1 MTSKMIMVRQECV
14 GACNF
19 VHVHMYGYL
28 IETVMLC
35 QLDRARWVVN
45 SLCGGA
51 SWKSGLSNGHLF
63 VMSFSSS

>member
-1 MTSKMIMVRQECV
+1 MIMARQECV

-19 VHVHMYGYL
+19 VHVHMYGFL